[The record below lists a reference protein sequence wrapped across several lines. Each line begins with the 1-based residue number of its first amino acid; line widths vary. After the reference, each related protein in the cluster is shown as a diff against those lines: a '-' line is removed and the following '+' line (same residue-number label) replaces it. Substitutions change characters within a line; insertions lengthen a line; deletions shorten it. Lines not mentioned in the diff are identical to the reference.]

1 MQRRLRQQL
10 SKKRAKTNVLLTFWD
25 KLFGILMSEAI
36 AKSDEKL
43 KKVLHD
49 VVVVPSE
56 VKDSLL
62 GHWII
67 KCQQLHAIAFWQWRL
82 KYPNPVRFDQEE
94 VEGLI
99 LRRINYF
106 YESLNDK

>member
-1 MQRRLRQQL
+1 
-10 SKKRAKTNVLLTFWD
+10 VLLTFWD
-25 KLFGILMSEAI
+25 KLFGILMKEAI

-49 VVVVPSE
+49 VALVPNE

-67 KCQQLHAIAFWQWRL
+67 KCQQLHAIAFW
-82 KYPNPVRFDQEE
+82 
-94 VEGLI
+94 
-99 LRRINYF
+99 
-106 YESLNDK
+106 